1 METRLKSLLKKPVNL
16 TITDNRRS
24 IITARWIDNA
34 YHIRLH
40 HMFLEA
46 NDDILEALAKYILG
60 QPKIA
65 SKKINV
71 FIRENENK
79 IRKSPP
85 SAMKRNNNLLSK
97 GKYFNLQEIYRELN
111 RKYFDHQVN
120 CQITWGNQ
128 RRLKRQKSV
137 RLGSYS
143 YHIKTIRIHPI
154 LDQSFVPDYVVNDI
168 VYHEMLHALLGIKS
182 ENGRNY
188 SHHQRFR
195 ELEKRYS
202 HRKPAEEWIRLNLNR
217 LISARPK
224 S

>member
-1 METRLKSLLKKPVNL
+1 MENRLKSLLKKPVNL

-24 IITARWIDNA
+24 IITAKWIDNA

-46 NDDILEALAKYILG
+46 NDEILEALAKLIMG
-60 QPKIA
+60 RPKIA

-71 FIRENENK
+71 FIRENEGK
-79 IRKSPP
+79 IRKSPV
-85 SAMKRNNNLLSK
+85 SRIKRNNNFFSK
-97 GKYFNLQEIYRELN
+97 GKYFDLQEIYEELN
-111 RKYFDHQVN
+111 LKYFDNQVD
-120 CQITWGNQ
+120 CKITWGNR

-143 YHIKTIRIHPI
+143 YLNRTIRIHPS
-154 LDQSFVPDYVVNDI
+154 LDRSFVPGYVVHDI
-168 VYHEMLHALLGIKS
+168 VYHEMLHASLGVKS

-188 SHHQRFR
+188 SHHKRFR

-202 HRKPAEEWIRLNLNR
+202 HRKLAEKWIKQNHNR
-217 LISARPK
+217 FISLRFR
-224 S
+224 

>member
-1 METRLKSLLKKPVNL
+1 MENRLKSLLKKPVNL

-46 NDDILEALAKYILG
+46 NDEILEALAKYILG
-60 QPKIA
+60 RPKIA
-65 SKKINV
+65 AKKINV
-71 FIRENENK
+71 FIRENEYK
-79 IRKSPP
+79 IRKSLP
-85 SAMKRNNNLLSK
+85 SPVKRNSNLVFR

-111 RKYFDHQVN
+111 QKYFDHQVD
-120 CQITWGNQ
+120 CQITWGNR

-143 YHIKTIRIHPI
+143 YHTKTIRIHPT
-154 LDQSFVPDYVVNDI
+154 LDRSFVPAYVVNDV
-168 VYHEMLHALLGIKS
+168 VYHEMLHAFVGIQR

-188 SHHQRFR
+188 SHHRRFR

-202 HRKPAEEWIRLNLNR
+202 HRRSAEEWIKVNLNR
-217 LISARPK
+217 LVSTGPK
-224 S
+224 

>member
-1 METRLKSLLKKPVNL
+1 MKNRLKSLLKKPVYL

-46 NDDILEALAKYILG
+46 NDDILEALARYIQG
-60 QPKIA
+60 RTKIA
-65 SKKINV
+65 SKKINI

-79 IRKSPP
+79 IRRLPP
-85 SAMKRNNNLLSK
+85 TSIKRNNNLLPQ
-97 GKYFNLQEIYRELN
+97 GKYFNLQEIYKELN
-111 RKYFDHQVN
+111 RKYFDNQVN
-120 CQITWGNQ
+120 CRITWGN
-128 RRLKRQKSV
+128 RRRFKRQKSV

-143 YHIKTIRIHPI
+143 YHTKTIRIHPT
-154 LDQSFVPDYVVNDI
+154 LDRAFVPAYVVSDI

-195 ELEKRYS
+195 ELEKRFS
-202 HRKPAEEWIRLNLNR
+202 HRKAAEKWIRHNLNR

>member
-1 METRLKSLLKKPVNL
+1 MENKLKSLLRKPVTL

-24 IITARWIDNA
+24 IITARWRDNA

-46 NDDILEALAKYILG
+46 NDEILEALSKYIMG

-79 IRKSPP
+79 IRRSPTL
-85 SAMKRNNNLLSK
+85 SIKRNKNFLPK
-97 GKYFNLQEIYRELN
+97 GKYFDLQEIYKELN
-111 RKYFDHQVN
+111 QKYFNNRVD
-120 CQITWGNQ
+120 CKITWGNR
-128 RRLKRQKSV
+128 RRLKRQKTV
-137 RLGSYS
+137 RLGSHS
-143 YHIKTIRIHPI
+143 YYTKTIRIHPT
-154 LDQSFVPDYVVNDI
+154 LDRSFVPDYVVSDI
-168 VYHEMLHALLGIKS
+168 VYHEMLHALVGIKS

-188 SHHQRFR
+188 SHHQRFK

-217 LISARPK
+217 LISARP
-224 S
+224 

>member
-1 METRLKSLLKKPVNL
+1 MENRLKSLLKKPVTL

-46 NDDILEALAKYILG
+46 NDEILEALAKYIMG

-79 IRKSPP
+79 IRKTSP
-85 SAMKRNNNLLSK
+85 SSTKRNINYLPK
-97 GKYFNLQEIYRELN
+97 GNYFNLQEIYKELN
-111 RKYFDHQVN
+111 RKYFDNQVD
-120 CQITWGNQ
+120 CKITWGNR

-143 YHIKTIRIHPI
+143 YHTKTIRIHPT
-154 LDQSFVPDYVVNDI
+154 LDRSFIPNYVVNDI
-168 VYHEMLHALLGIKS
+168 VYHEMLHALVGIKS

-188 SHHQRFR
+188 SHHQQFK
-195 ELEKRYS
+195 ELEKCYS
-202 HRKPAEEWIRLNLNR
+202 HRNLAEEWIRLNLNR
-217 LISARPK
+217 LIS
-224 S
+224 